1 MFSGLKING
10 QKLYKL
16 ARKGITI
23 PRNPRKIFIHDIKLV
38 KYNNFLLQLKI
49 TCSKGTYIRT
59 LVEQIGEE
67 LSVGAYVK
75 DLRRIRIGKFK
86 ESRLIKLEK
95 IKDKTI
101 IKSNY
106 FFDVNNILSEIDSFI
121 LTNAEE
127 KKIRMGQA
135 IFRFSVFDN
144 KEITIFNKK
153 NIIGIGII
161 HWRSN

>member
-1 MFSGLKING
+1 M
-10 QKLYKL
+10 
-16 ARKGITI
+16 
-23 PRNPRKIFIHDIKLV
+23 
-38 KYNNFLLQLKI
+38 
-49 TCSKGTYIRT
+49 
-59 LVEQIGEE
+59 
-67 LSVGAYVK
+67 
-75 DLRRIRIGKFK
+75 
-86 ESRLIKLEK
+86 IKLEK

-161 HWRSN
+161 KNNCIYPKRLLNFNE